1 LFLGKRKVNPCWSKG
16 RDLGRNGQGK
26 LGAGSGC
33 ECKYKAEFFAPKAKD
48 DSARSISATHT
59 ASYSY
64 LEKNSRLQIIEE
76 QTLDAPQTGLS
87 IQPCHKA
94 FLEKSSMATKLFLKH
109 NPKSAFTGCSDV
121 ENDLIKNGLINN
133 TPFDGGRGHQTFA
146 TEEFFE
152 GQVMAAQAGVESVFI
167 YKGTLRDIS
176 CPHPVN
182 LRQSV
187 LRKLMH
193 DMNTFLVD
201 DGKVLYL
208 TAVIIDRGLNTKDH
222 EYLIEDLFP
231 YYPKDDFK
239 KYEAK
244 ISLMVAREL
253 KKMNE
258 QTNNRYS
265 RLEKVWKKITEKQE
279 NVVLALF
286 CNEDELTVKEIASK
300 FKIKESSV
308 RDRLK
313 NAKIKM
319 KKAFP
324 ELVPLTEQVKSYTRA
339 ELERREYQYDGMY
352 RLSNAEKLHPC
363 TITNEKTKEVTVVTR
378 NRLVLNEDYD
388 PALKKR
394 VREWINKVAPNIQTE
409 AEKRRA
415 LSGKRSSSQ
424 NEEP

>member
-1 LFLGKRKVNPCWSKG
+1 MPPPR
-16 RDLGRNGQGK
+16 K
-26 LGAGSGC
+26 LG
-33 ECKYKAEFFAPKAKD
+33 
-48 DSARSISATHT
+48 I
-59 ASYSY
+59 
-64 LEKNSRLQIIEE
+64 
-76 QTLDAPQTGLS
+76 
-87 IQPCHKA
+87 
-94 FLEKSSMATKLFLKH
+94 
-109 NPKSAFTGCSDV
+109 
-121 ENDLIKNGLINN
+121 
-133 TPFDGGRGHQTFA
+133 
-146 TEEFFE
+146 
-152 GQVMAAQAGVESVFI
+152 
-167 YKGTLRDIS
+167 
-176 CPHPVN
+176 
-182 LRQSV
+182 
-187 LRKLMH
+187 
-193 DMNTFLVD
+193 
-201 DGKVLYL
+201 
-208 TAVIIDRGLNTKDH
+208 
-222 EYLIEDLFP
+222 
-231 YYPKDDFK
+231 
-239 KYEAK
+239 
-244 ISLMVAREL
+244 
-253 KKMNE
+253 
-258 QTNNRYS
+258 
-265 RLEKVWKKITEKQE
+265 EKVWKKITEKQE